1 MKALYGSILLLFV
14 IVGASVVLSSQE
26 GFYATAPPASPA
38 KPAAP
43 ASPAA
48 PLMPDTPLMPVAS
61 LAPSPALIPATKT
74 FRPASAPLA
83 PAMGAAPADL
93 TSPSAPSVVPLSEM
107 GYEAMS
113 LKQRSN
119 LLKDI
124 QKMVRNE
131 LLSSRQLE
139 KPDQMKDEDEET
151 LDGACPSARQ
161 GKEYKRRCPQG
172 DAEADADADA
182 EYRCP
187 KNPDGSC
194 PPVPDLSDYVR
205 KDSIPCWGCSL
216 K

>member
-1 MKALYGSILLLFV
+1 M
-14 IVGASVVLSSQE
+14 GA
-26 GFYATAPPASPA
+26 
-38 KPAAP
+38 
-43 ASPAA
+43 
-48 PLMPDTPLMPVAS
+48 
-61 LAPSPALIPATKT
+61 
-74 FRPASAPLA
+74 ASAPL
-83 PAMGAAPADL
+83 APADL
-93 TSPSAPSVVPLSEM
+93 TSPSAASVVPLSEM

-119 LLKDI
+119 LLKEI
-124 QKMVRNE
+124 QMMVRNE

-139 KPDQMKDEDEET
+139 KPEQMKDEDEET
-151 LDGACPSARQ
+151 MDGACPSARQ

>member
-14 IVGASVVLSSQE
+14 IVGASVALSSQE
-26 GFYATAPPASPA
+26 GFYATAPSSKPASPA
-38 KPAAP
+38 S
-43 ASPAA
+43 ASPAS

-74 FRPASAPLA
+74 FRPT
-83 PAMGAAPADL
+83 MGAASADL
-93 TSPSAPSVVPLSEM
+93 TSPSTPSVVPLSEM

-119 LLKDI
+119 LLKEI
-124 QKMVRNE
+124 QLMVRNE

-139 KPDQMKDEDEET
+139 KPDQKKDEDEET
-151 LDGACPSARQ
+151 MDGACPSARQ
-161 GKEYKRRCPQG
+161 GKEYKRRCPQA
-172 DAEADADADA
+172 DAEADAEA

>member
-38 KPAAP
+38 KPAAS
-43 ASPAA
+43 AKPAA

-74 FRPASAPLA
+74 FRPASAPL
-83 PAMGAAPADL
+83 APADL

-151 LDGACPSARQ
+151 MDGACPSARQ

-172 DAEADADADA
+172 DAEAEAESDA